1 MQINIEELVLKD
13 RIKVVKLEEK
23 VLKLLTRYKFIQ
35 KRKEI
40 YDKYEVLKKEKYETY
55 QNAKKYFS
63 NVLKTDDK
71 IFIS

>member
-35 KRKEI
+35 KEKKFMI
-40 YDKYEVLKKEKYETY
+40 NMKY
-55 QNAKKYFS
+55 
-63 NVLKTDDK
+63 
-71 IFIS
+71 